1 MTKAILAYRKA
12 YNEGS
17 LTVLDKQKQ
26 LLSEFEE
33 ENKDSIAMFYDFL
46 IEREG
51 DLNALCK
58 WLDKKATYEVYM
70 NYKEFRGI
78 EVIESQ
84 RSFAV
89 RFNRLLPSKIQIKR
103 KKISGTTVT
112 MYELVI

>member
-1 MTKAILAYRKA
+1 MAR
-12 YNEGS
+12 
-17 LTVLDKQKQ
+17 Q
-26 LLSEFEE
+26 
-33 ENKDSIAMFYDFL
+33 
-46 IEREG
+46 
-51 DLNALCK
+51 
-58 WLDKKATYEVYM
+58 KATYEVYM